1 MSQHHVPA
9 QPLCFIKYNYCK
21 LVRSL
26 AHVSEAQICLCKY
39 VYTACIN
46 EPGFLF
52 FFFFSPGKKEVK
64 SISKNLSSPSA
75 RAGFCLR

>member
-46 EPGFLF
+46 EPVF
-52 FFFFSPGKKEVK
+52 FFFYCSGKKEVK
-64 SISKNLSSPSA
+64 SISKNFPSPSA
-75 RAGFCLR
+75 RADFCLR